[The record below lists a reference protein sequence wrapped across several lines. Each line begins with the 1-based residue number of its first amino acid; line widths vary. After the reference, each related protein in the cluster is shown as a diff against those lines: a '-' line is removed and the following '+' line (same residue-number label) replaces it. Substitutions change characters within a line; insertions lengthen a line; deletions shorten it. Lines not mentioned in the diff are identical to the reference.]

1 MLSTTEMAELM
12 NGEDMAAMSTDR
24 LERHA
29 VGGTPAIARPRSIPF
44 TRNRQ
49 VMSAASALRL
59 VPEAKPL
66 ERPAARRPVTLR
78 RNLMIADAGTV
89 AVGFVVTAAT
99 SATVREAIQGAHLG
113 IAAFC
118 TMAAWLLSMSA
129 NKLYVTRA
137 IDRPSEEMRR
147 ILVAGMAGACSLVL
161 ITFFAE
167 YHLPSRGAIGVLF
180 GAVSLLLLVER
191 RIARRVFTKLRVSGR
206 LNRRIAII
214 GTDAHALALAESVQK
229 NPSLGYQIV
238 GFIGDDQSIRRGGR
252 RFLGNIDRANDILR
266 EHECVG
272 ALISLNSVSSVD
284 VNRLTRDLTDESF
297 HVALST
303 GLRDID
309 VTRMR
314 PQGLDGQTLIY
325 VEPTI
330 RNGWRSSAKR
340 AFDVVVSLVG
350 LMLTAPFVAG
360 AAIAIKLESEGP
372 VFFKQDRVGRDDS
385 TFQMVKLRSMYKDAE
400 ERKAALLAQNESDGP
415 LFKMRNDPR
424 ITKVGGI
431 LRKLSI
437 DEFPQFWNVLRGDMS
452 IVGPRPA
459 LRNEVDQWDE
469 ELHDRLR
476 VLPGI
481 TGMWQV
487 SGRSDAGFDAY
498 KRLDLY
504 YVDNWS
510 LVHDIRIVLKTF
522 SAVLMQ
528 RGAS

>member
-1 MLSTTEMAELM
+1 VHCTTEMAELM
-12 NGEDMAAMSTDR
+12 NGEDMVAVSTDR
-24 LERHA
+24 RERRA
-29 VGGTPAIARPRSIPF
+29 AGAGTQAITRPRSIPF

-49 VMSAASALRL
+49 AALRL
-59 VPEAKPL
+59 VPEAAPAAAPAR
-66 ERPAARRPVTLR
+66 RPAALR
-78 RNLMIADAGTV
+78 RNQVIADAGTI
-89 AVGFVVTAAT
+89 ALGFVAT
-99 SATVREAIQGAHLG
+99 SATSATLRESIQGANLG

-118 TMAAWLLSMSA
+118 TMAAWLLAMSA
-129 NKLYVTRA
+129 NKLYVARA
-137 IDRPSEEMRR
+137 IERPSEEMRR
-147 ILVAGMAGACSLVL
+147 ILGAGAAGASSLVL
-161 ITFFAE
+161 VTFFAR
-167 YHLPSRGAIGVLF
+167 YDLPSRSAIAVLF
-180 GAVSLLLLVER
+180 GVVSLLLLIER
-191 RIARRVFTKLRVSGR
+191 RIARRVFTKLRASGR
-206 LNRRIAII
+206 INRRIAVI

-238 GFIGDDQSIRRGGR
+238 GFIGDDQSIRRSGR
-252 RFLGNIDRANDILR
+252 RFLGSPDRASDILR

-272 ALISLNSVSSVD
+272 ALISLNSVNSVD
-284 VNRLTRDLTDESF
+284 VNRLTRDLTDHSF

-340 AFDVVVSLVG
+340 AFDVVVALTG
-350 LMLTAPFVAG
+350 LILTAPFVAG
-360 AAIAIKLESEGP
+360 AAIAIKLESDGP
-372 VFFKQDRVGRDDS
+372 VFFKQDRVGRDGK

-400 ERKAALLAQNESDGP
+400 ERKAALLAENESDGP

-424 ITKVGGI
+424 ITKFGRV

-437 DEFPQFWNVLRGDMS
+437 DEFPQFWNVVRGDMS

-459 LRNEVDQWDE
+459 LRTEVDQWDA

-510 LVHDIRIVLKTF
+510 LLHDIRIVMKTF
-522 SAVLMQ
+522 SVVLLQ

>member
-1 MLSTTEMAELM
+1 M
-12 NGEDMAAMSTDR
+12 NGDDLVAMSTDR
-24 LERHA
+24 LERRA
-29 VGGTPAIARPRSIPF
+29 VAGGQTAAVTRPRAIPF
-44 TRNRQ
+44 TRNRDA
-49 VMSAASALRL
+49 MSAAALRL
-59 VPEAKPL
+59 VHERTAPTAPAPRPE
-66 ERPAARRPVTLR
+66 TLR
-78 RNLMIADAGTV
+78 RNQMIADAVTV
-89 AVGFVVTAAT
+89 ALGFWVTAMT
-99 SATVREAIQGAHLG
+99 SSNLRDAVQGTYLG
-113 IAAFC
+113 IAAFF
-118 TMAAWLLSMSA
+118 TMAAWLVAMSA
-129 NKLYVTRA
+129 NKLYVARA
-137 IDRPSEEMRR
+137 IERPSEEARR
-147 ILVAGMAGACSLVL
+147 ILSAGLAGACSVVLV
-161 ITFFAE
+161 TFFAQYE
-167 YHLPSRGAIGVLF
+167 LTSRSAIAVLF
-180 GAVSLLLLVER
+180 GVVSLLLLVER
-191 RIARRVFTKLRVSGR
+191 RIARRIFSNLRASGR
-206 LNRRIAII
+206 INRRIAII
-214 GTDAHALALAESVQK
+214 GTDAHALALAESVQR
-229 NPSLGYQIV
+229 NPALGYQIV

-252 RFLGNIDRANDILR
+252 RFLGQANRASDILR

-272 ALISLNSVSSVD
+272 ALISLNSVDAAD
-284 VNRLTRDLTDESF
+284 VNRLTRNLTDASF

-309 VTRMR
+309 LTRMR

-340 AFDVVVSLVG
+340 AFDLAVAITGLV
-350 LMLTAPFVAG
+350 LTAPFVAV
-360 AAIAIKLESEGP
+360 AATLIKLESEGP
-372 VFFKQDRVGRDDS
+372 VFFRQARVGRNGE
-385 TFQMVKLRSMYKDAE
+385 TFEMIKLRSMYRDAE
-400 ERKAALLAQNESDGP
+400 QRKAALLAQNESDGP

-424 ITKVGGI
+424 ITKVGRV

-437 DEFPQFWNVLRGDMS
+437 DEFPQFWNVVRGNMS

-459 LRNEVDQWDE
+459 LPSEVAQWDD

-510 LVHDIRIVLKTF
+510 LLHDLRIVLKTF
-522 SAVLMQ
+522 SAVLLQ